1 MKESYIIFWEQ
12 NDTPACRGEE
22 VKWGLEGGEGS
33 LRFANRNFYV
43 FFFEGFCRDEF
54 YANIM
59 M

>member
-1 MKESYIIFWEQ
+1 MGG
-12 NDTPACRGEE
+12 RGR
-22 VKWGLEGGEGS
+22 

-43 FFFEGFCRDEF
+43 FFFFEGFGRDEF

>member
-1 MKESYIIFWEQ
+1 M
-12 NDTPACRGEE
+12 G
-22 VKWGLEGGEGS
+22 VEGGRG
-33 LRFANRNFYV
+33 LLGLQIVIFTF

>member
-1 MKESYIIFWEQ
+1 MGGGVVLGLQIVIF
-12 NDTPACRGEE
+12 
-22 VKWGLEGGEGS
+22 
-33 LRFANRNFYV
+33 LRI

>member
-1 MKESYIIFWEQ
+1 MILQHTEERRS
-12 NDTPACRGEE
+12 NGGGRGR
-22 VKWGLEGGEGS
+22 
-33 LRFANRNFYV
+33 LRF

>member
-1 MKESYIIFWEQ
+1 MILQ
-12 NDTPACRGEE
+12 HTEE
-22 VKWGLEGGEGS
+22 KRSNGGGGGEGS
-33 LRFANRNFYV
+33 LRFANRYFYV

>member
-1 MKESYIIFWEQ
+1 MILQ
-12 NDTPACRGEE
+12 HTEE
-22 VKWGLEGGEGS
+22 RRSNGGGGVV
-33 LRFANRNFYV
+33 LGFF

>member
-43 FFFEGFCRDEF
+43 FFLKVFAEMSF
-54 YANIM
+54 M
-59 M
+59 LT